1 MIVIPD
7 NTKLEMVMSMY
18 YFVCPRIVLDTR
30 FLQVIWKFAN
40 RLPNFYNKFEPIEEI
55 DVPGPSGL
63 EPTVIVPNVEQ
74 VG

>member
-18 YFVCPRIVLDTR
+18 YFICPNIVLDER

-40 RLPNFYNKFEPIEEI
+40 RLPNYYNKFEPIEEI
-55 DVPGPSGL
+55 DVAGPSGID
-63 EPTVIVPNVEQ
+63 PSVIVPNVEQ